1 MALRGSTEW
10 GEGQNKPFMCINRE
24 EEGRIWSATDLLIG
38 IMLVK
43 LKHFLPGVLRTHA
56 STAETW
62 FELFEFCTITGFS
75 AYLCAIWAIIMF
87 FSLFKCLPTPFS
99 FYSRQFDTSKL
110 LVTPVLYTTVT
121 SPNENGIFWPSA
133 FLFFISGDG
142 SLKTLQT
149 HVLNQLLPS
158 EWLAPTW
165 THDFIFEWSVKSD
178 PTTPTHLIQPHLHSP
193 DKYASYWILYFPW
206 CNWWTC
212 FFVVYMFTFLVNAHI
227 IQTPH
232 LQFVQFDSVMN
243 LPSPNWHNPDD
254 ITVM

>member
-24 EEGRIWSATDLLIG
+24 EEGMIWSATDLLIG

-43 LKHFLPGVLRTHA
+43 LKHFLSGVLRTHA

-121 SPNENGIFWPSA
+121 SPNENGIFWPSV

-142 SLKTLQT
+142 ALKTLQT
-149 HVLNQLLPS
+149 HVLNQLLP
-158 EWLAPTW
+158 L
-165 THDFIFEWSVKSD
+165 SD
-178 PTTPTHLIQPHLHSP
+178 WHLHEHMILSLNGQSNLIQPHLHIWSNHTYTVLINTLRTGSCISH
-193 DKYASYWILYFPW
+193 DATGEHVFLLF
-206 CNWWTC
+206 TC
-212 FFVVYMFTFLVNAHI
+212 
-227 IQTPH
+227 
-232 LQFVQFDSVMN
+232 
-243 LPSPNWHNPDD
+243 LPSW
-254 ITVM
+254 